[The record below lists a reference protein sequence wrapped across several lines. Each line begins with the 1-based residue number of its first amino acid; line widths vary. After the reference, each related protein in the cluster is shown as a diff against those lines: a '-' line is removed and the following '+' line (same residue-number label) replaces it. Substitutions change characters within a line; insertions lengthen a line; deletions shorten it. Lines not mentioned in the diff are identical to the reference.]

1 MKLQGFRQ
9 LLDFGG
15 ADEPREVLESGAPVS
30 SGRERSRGASSDEA
44 GRAAAPKSR
53 ARVMQLMDELDR
65 LQSELDQANQR
76 VVELETIA
84 DEDPLV
90 PVLNRRSFLREL
102 ERTIAY
108 ASRYKTRVSL
118 VYCDLDEFKSL
129 NDRYGHAAGDQA
141 LNFFADYLVRSVR
154 KSDLVGRLGGD
165 EFAVILHYADEAAAA
180 ETADRLMADLA
191 GLQLDYKGQ
200 KIAMSMS
207 AGATEVGPDDGPED
221 VLERADS
228 VMYEHK
234 SRRKTETITSD

>member
-9 LLDFGG
+9 LLDFGST
-15 ADEPREVLESGAPVS
+15 DEHRASPESNAPLS
-30 SGRERSRGASSDEA
+30 PDRQRPHRIPDNETGP
-44 GRAAAPKSR
+44 AAAPKSR

-108 ASRYKTRVSL
+108 ASRYKTRVSV
-118 VYCDLDEFKSL
+118 VYCDLDEFKNL
-129 NDRYGHAAGDQA
+129 NDRFGHAAGDQA

-180 ETADRLMADLA
+180 EKADRLMADLA
-191 GLQLDYKGQ
+191 GLPFDYKGQ
-200 KIAMSMS
+200 KITMSMS
-207 AGATEVGPDDGPED
+207 AGATEVGADDGAEE

-228 VMYEHK
+228 AMYERK
-234 SRRKTETITSD
+234 SRRKTGTSFSD